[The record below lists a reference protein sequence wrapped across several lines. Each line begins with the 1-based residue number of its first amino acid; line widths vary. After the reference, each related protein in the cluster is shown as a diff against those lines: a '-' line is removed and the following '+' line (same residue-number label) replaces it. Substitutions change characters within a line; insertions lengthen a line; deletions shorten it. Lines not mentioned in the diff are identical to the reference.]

1 MSLRPSVLLLLALL
15 GLSQCD
21 IMTDSPTPADTLPPA
36 SQTGA
41 GTAGCIRDGQPWTAR
56 INTFGIPSSGAVG
69 AVSDNPPK
77 GPHRLSLSF
86 QKIVDDKSVTNNDT
100 YIEMELPDVSH
111 PGRYVFDQT
120 PTHLGVIGLIGTP
133 AYLTFTD
140 HHTLPEQLCYTGPT
154 ATGYLLVTRFDTA
167 AHVISGTF
175 EFTARSDQSGRTV
188 HATEGRFDCK
198 LN

>member
-1 MSLRPSVLLLLALL
+1 MSLRPSVLLLLALF
-15 GLSQCD
+15 GLSQCGVK
-21 IMTDSPTPADTLPPA
+21 TDGPTPAYTLPPA
-36 SQTGA
+36 TQTGA
-41 GTAGCIRDGQPWTAR
+41 GPAGCILDGQPWTAS
-56 INTFGIPSSGAVG
+56 INTFSIPSLEAVG
-69 AVSDNPPK
+69 AVSDTPPK
-77 GPHRLSLSF
+77 GPHRLSLGF

-175 EFTARSDQSGRTV
+175 AFTARSDQSGRTV

-198 LN
+198 LR

>member
-21 IMTDSPTPADTLPPA
+21 IMTDIPTPAETLPA
-36 SQTGA
+36 ATQTGA
-41 GTAGCIRDGQPWTAR
+41 GTAGCILDGQPWTAR
-56 INTFGIPSSGAVG
+56 INTFAIPKLEPVG
-69 AVSDNPPK
+69 AVSDNSPK
-77 GPHRLSLSF
+77 GPRGLSLSF
-86 QKIVDDKSVTNNDT
+86 QKIVDDQSATNNHT

-111 PGRYVFDQT
+111 PGRYVFDHA
-120 PTHLGVIGLIGTP
+120 PTQRGFIDVFGAP
-133 AYLTFTD
+133 ASLTFIDQNTQ
-140 HHTLPEQLCYTGPT
+140 PKQLLYTGPT

-175 EFTARSDQSGRTV
+175 AFTARSDQSGRTV